1 MYGENDSAIDLDE
14 VASIL
19 AEAEVLIVAFQ
30 ICAQRL
36 LIDLRADDTAPPL
49 IELVEPVGSA
59 AERARWLTA
68 RRPSLGSPRRS
79 WFFMWPHSIDHL
91 EASGLL
97 SRVVDRIHRDHG
109 VDVGRDVRALLGELR
124 QHERQFTLNAI
135 RGAEGFETLWSRA
148 E

>member
-1 MYGENDSAIDLDE
+1 MVLHVAALD
-14 VASIL
+14 
-19 AEAEVLIVAFQ
+19 
-30 ICAQRL
+30 R
-36 LIDLRADDTAPPL
+36 PP
-49 IELVEPVGSA
+49 
-59 AERARWLTA
+59 
-68 RRPSLGSPRRS
+68 
-79 WFFMWPHSIDHL
+79 